1 MNKFGVAPPGMPYME
16 RPLLPGEVDSDEEME
31 DGIPPDFQISQK
43 LIFRADEDIP
53 MPEGLPPGSELVTDD
68 DDIPMPDGPPPGHN
82 TVQELPH
89 LPPPNTTAPPPLS
102 VNSLPPPPPPGYPP
116 NISSFGMPLGSS
128 LPPPPPGGFPP
139 TSSSLP
145 PLPPGSTVG
154 HFPPRPLNWP
164 VNFPPPPPPGYP
176 AMVPPSFPQF
186 SNFPPPPPFNPN
198 SMPPPPPGFF
208 PRRTQSS
215 SSVQDPLS
223 SIPHQTFQA
232 HRATQLSAPHP
243 SLPPKPTSNTQTP
256 PQPQASEAELAA
268 ATVFAAPQLRDF
280 KKEATAFVPT
290 TVKRKKAAAAST
302 PSSGVNAAPSLGELA
317 NDAELNVDARPDLL
331 STLKNQFGPSP
342 GSQKASTKQ
351 DKVDS
356 KRKDDYDRFV
366 EEMGDI
372 L

>member
-1 MNKFGVAPPGMPYME
+1 
-16 RPLLPGEVDSDEEME
+16 
-31 DGIPPDFQISQK
+31 
-43 LIFRADEDIP
+43 
-53 MPEGLPPGSELVTDD
+53 
-68 DDIPMPDGPPPGHN
+68 
-82 TVQELPH
+82 
-89 LPPPNTTAPPPLS
+89 
-102 VNSLPPPPPPGYPP
+102 
-116 NISSFGMPLGSS
+116 MPLGTS

-139 TSSSLP
+139 NSSSLP
-145 PLPPGSTVG
+145 PLLPGSTVG
-154 HFPPRPLNWP
+154 HFPPPPPNWP

-186 SNFPPPPPFNPN
+186 SNFPPPPPPFNPN
-198 SMPPPPPGFF
+198 SMLPPPPGFF

-232 HRATQLSAPHP
+232 HRATQLATPHP
-243 SLPPKPTSNTQTP
+243 SLPPKPTSNTSAP
-256 PQPQASEAELAA
+256 PKAQASEAELAA

-290 TVKRKKAAAAST
+290 TVKRKKTAAAST

-317 NDAELNVDARPDLL
+317 NDAEKNVDARPDLL

-342 GSQKASTKQ
+342 GLHKGVSSTKQ

>member
-1 MNKFGVAPPGMPYME
+1 M
-16 RPLLPGEVDSDEEME
+16 S
-31 DGIPPDFQISQK
+31 
-43 LIFRADEDIP
+43 
-53 MPEGLPPGSELVTDD
+53 
-68 DDIPMPDGPPPGHN
+68 
-82 TVQELPH
+82 
-89 LPPPNTTAPPPLS
+89 
-102 VNSLPPPPPPGYPP
+102 
-116 NISSFGMPLGSS
+116 
-128 LPPPPPGGFPP
+128 
-139 TSSSLP
+139 
-145 PLPPGSTVG
+145 
-154 HFPPRPLNWP
+154 
-164 VNFPPPPPPGYP
+164 
-176 AMVPPSFPQF
+176 PPSFPQF
-186 SNFPPPPPFNPN
+186 SIFPLPPPPFNPN
-198 SMPPPPPGFF
+198 SMLPPPPGFF

-232 HRATQLSAPHP
+232 HRATQLAAPHP
-243 SLPPKPTSNTQTP
+243 SLPPKPMSNTSTP
-256 PQPQASEAELAA
+256 PQPQASETELAA

-317 NDAELNVDARPDLL
+317 NDAEKNVDTRPDLL

-342 GSQKASTKQ
+342 GSHKGVSTKQ
-351 DKVDS
+351 EKVDL